1 MGLTTA
7 MYTGLSGMSVNQTR
21 IDTIG
26 HNIANVNTTAFKS
39 SRALFQFQLS
49 RLLTAGNSPSAT
61 TGGVNPTQIGLGAAL
76 GTIQRD
82 MTPGSVETTGIA
94 TDVALQGGGFFVL
107 ERGDG
112 QQVYTRDGSFS
123 LDAEN
128 RLVSMDGHAV
138 RGYAVDANFNIIPGV
153 LSDLV
158 IPVGTLSLARATEN
172 VVMDGDLS
180 ADGTISTQGS
190 TDASQ
195 ALVDGGGGQATAATA
210 LTDLRAS
217 AAPGTPLFASGNT
230 ITVSN
235 LTRGGRVLPTRTFV
249 VGTDGN
255 TLGDFATW
263 LQGVA
268 TIDTTAGVP
277 GAPGVTIENGTLV
290 IRGNA
295 GEANAIGIDSNVI
308 RSDNNGGTL
317 PFTFTQTGAA
327 NGSGITS
334 SFTVYDSL
342 GNSVVVNATYALEA
356 LAPTGPVWRYYIT
369 APDGGGTLQ
378 TIGTGTVTFDN
389 NGNYV
394 GASGNQFTLDRS
406 GTGATSPLQITMDF
420 AQINGLSTDVSN
432 VIAASQDGYAAG
444 TLANF
449 GIGPD
454 GTISGTFTNGL
465 SRTLG
470 QLAVASFTNDEGLV
484 ADVDN
489 NYLTGPNSGNP
500 LITSP
505 GQSGTG
511 QVMGGAL
518 ELSNVDLSREFI
530 GLITSSTAFQASSR
544 VISTSSDL
552 LDQLLLITR

>member
-7 MYTGLSGMSVNQTR
+7 MYTGLSGMNVNQTR
-21 IDTIG
+21 IDVIG
-26 HNIANVNTTAFKS
+26 HNIANVNTTAFKG
-39 SRALFQFQLS
+39 SRAMFQFQLS
-49 RLLTAGNSPSAT
+49 RMLSAGNSPNAVS
-61 TGGVNPTQIGLGAAL
+61 GGVNPTQIGLGATVGA
-76 GTIQRD
+76 IQRD

-94 TDVALQGGGFFVL
+94 TDVALQGSGFFVL

-123 LDAEN
+123 LDADN

-138 RGYAVDANFNIIPGV
+138 RGYAVDANFQLIPGV
-153 LSDLV
+153 LSDLI
-158 IPVGTLSLARATEN
+158 IPVGTLSLARATSN

-180 ADGTISTQGS
+180 ANGTVSTQGS
-190 TDASQ
+190 THATQ
-195 ALVDGGGGQATAATA
+195 ALVDGGGSPATAGTA
-210 LTDLRAS
+210 LTDLRSAS
-217 AAPGTPLFASGNT
+217 ASGTPLFASGNT

-268 TIDTTAGVP
+268 AIDTTAGVP
-277 GAPGVTIENGTLV
+277 GTPGVTVENGALV

-295 GEANAIGIDSNVI
+295 GEANTLGIDSNVF
-308 RSDNNGGTL
+308 RSDNNGGSL
-317 PFTFTQTGAA
+317 PFAVTQTGAA

-342 GNSVVVNATYALEA
+342 GNAVVVNATYALET

-369 APDGGGTLQ
+369 APDGGGTLE

-394 GASGNQFTLDRS
+394 SAAGNQFTLDRS
-406 GTGATSPLQITMDF
+406 GTGATSPLPFTIDF
-420 AQINGLSTDVSN
+420 AQVNGLSTDVSN
-432 VIAASQDGYAAG
+432 VIAASQDGYPAG
-444 TLANF
+444 VLNNF

-454 GTISGTFTNGL
+454 GTITGTFTNGL

-470 QLAVASFTNDEGLV
+470 QLAVASFVNEEGLV

-505 GQSGTG
+505 GLSGTG
-511 QVMGGAL
+511 QVMAGAL
-518 ELSNVDLSREFI
+518 ELSNVDLAREFI